1 MKNLNR
7 LVAHISVKRFQIQK
21 LYFVNLHIFISLKNP
36 NPRNV
41 RKIFTILSVSF
52 SLIATA
58 QTELVFV
65 FFKDKPN
72 KAAFYSNPLSELT
85 QKSLDRR
92 TNLGISLIDQDA
104 PIETAYI
111 QNIKNL
117 GFTVTDYSKWLN
129 GVAVNATAAEIQTL
143 SQQSYVDHVE
153 SFVKNTNGGKQKEKI
168 DKFKVFNQEFSG
180 KEGLTTFNYGN
191 GIYQINQ
198 VNIRPL
204 HVAGFTGTGVT
215 IAVIDTG
222 FPSVNT
228 GDAYKRLRDNGQ
240 IKGGY
245 NFISKSTDIY
255 NTSLNSHGS
264 ICLGTI
270 GGYIDNKFVGSAP
283 DADFYLYASEDG
295 VNEIPEE
302 ELYWIEAAEEA
313 DRKGVDIIS
322 TSLGYTEFDDS
333 RYDYTYADMN
343 GTTSFIARGAQIAAE
358 KGIFLTVSAG
368 NSGDSTWHY
377 LGTPG
382 DNAKVFTIGAVTN
395 QGVNSTFSSYGPN
408 SAGVVKPDGSARG
421 TNTYTVF
428 GSTVTQAS
436 GTSLSNPLVAGGV
449 ACLLQSLPKT
459 TSREE
464 IKTKLRQNASLYP
477 NTSEQM
483 GYGIF
488 NFYQTYQTLAVKDT
502 AKIQVKIFPNP
513 AKDVLHITSE
523 KQLQSVE
530 IYDLLGRLLKTETKN
545 NINVS
550 QLAKGT
556 YLIKIKTGGQ
566 EVIEKFIKE

>member
-153 SFVKNTNGGKQKEKI
+153 SFVRNPNGGIRKEKI
-168 DKFKVFNQEFSG
+168 DKLKEFNEERAG
-180 KEGLTTFNYGN
+180 KEALTNFNYGN
-191 GIYQINQ
+191 SLAQINQ
-198 VNIRPL
+198 INLRQL
-204 HVAGFTGTGVT
+204 HIAGFTGTGKS

-222 FPSVNT
+222 FPYVNT
-228 GDAYKRLRDNGQ
+228 GTAFKRMRDNGH
-240 IKGGY
+240 IKATY
-245 NFISKSTDIY
+245 NFVTKGASVYTTTI
-255 NTSLNSHGS
+255 NPHGAM
-264 ICLGTI
+264 CLGII
-270 GGYIDNKFVGSAP
+270 GGYIDGTFVGSAP
-283 DADFYLYASEDG
+283 DADFYLYASEDAA
-295 VNEIPEE
+295 NEIPEE
-302 ELYWIEAAEEA
+302 QMYWIEAAEEA
-313 DRKGVDIIS
+313 DRKGVDVIS
-322 TSLGYTEFDDS
+322 TSLGYTTFDDS
-333 RYDYTYADMN
+333 RYDYTYDDMN
-343 GTTSFIARGAQIAAE
+343 GTTTFISRGAQIASE
-358 KGIFLTVSAG
+358 KGIFVLIAAG
-368 NSGDSTWHY
+368 NEGQSNWHY
-377 LGTPG
+377 ISAPA
-382 DNAKVFTIGAVTN
+382 DNAGVFTIGAVT
-395 QGVNSTFSSYGPN
+395 STGSPSGFSSFGPN
-408 SAGVVKPDGSARG
+408 SAGVVKPDASARG
-421 TNTYTVF
+421 TDTYYAYNNSSNY
-428 GSTVTQAS
+428 GS
-436 GTSLSNPLVAGGV
+436 GTSFATPLSAGGV
-449 ACLLQSLPKT
+449 ACYMQSVSNT
-459 TSREE
+459 ISRNTLKQTL
-464 IKTKLRQNASLYP
+464 IQNASLYP
-477 NTSEQM
+477 NTHNQK
-483 GYGIF
+483 GYGVL
-488 NFYQTYQTLAVKDT
+488 NFYKTYQTLAVKDT